1 MSEHEALATQAF
13 LCRCGR
19 PLVAVENPPT
29 GALVLSHG
37 TDPRPLVLTDA
48 ALLARVL
55 AHDPAVLGEPTIR
68 AWLRAYHPEPEAGP
82 ST

>member
-19 PLVAVENPPT
+19 PLVAVENPAT

-37 TDPRPLVLTDA
+37 ADPHPLVLTDA

-55 AHDPAVLGEPTIR
+55 AHDPAVLEEPAIR
-68 AWLRAYHPEPEAGP
+68 AWLRGDHPAP
-82 ST
+82 